1 MHAMSEIRYATKFW
15 WQCRRHYKL
24 RAVWFIKSVELIGGK
39 VIRGQTSLCTHGT
52 LSRGPTAG
60 AIDIWQIATVVQSI
74 PFHANAKWIIAFAFW
89 ADANLPLIDLVELRA
104 ISERY

>member
-1 MHAMSEIRYATKFW
+1 MSEIRYATKFW

-74 PFHANAKWIIAFAFW
+74 RSTRMRSGS
-89 ADANLPLIDLVELRA
+89 LRLLFGQMQMF
-104 ISERY
+104 R